1 MDIIRLMYI
10 YPCSHLELYTHMCI
24 DSFPRNTWRM
34 NNKDK
39 YEECTKYEDLITFSV
54 VAIDAKL

>member
-1 MDIIRLMYI
+1 MYI

-24 DSFPRNTWRM
+24 DSFPRDTWRM